1 MVKEL
6 IHFNEKIYSKC
17 KKELSTKIAKDIVKK
32 YIKECKAKGYN
43 ENFLTCYY
51 SPTFAALK
59 QLLINLK
66 NKKVLEVGYRMPM
79 FVDYLTNKGVKAEG
93 IDIEPYFT
101 NEYSKKISI
110 EKPTQKFLKNKY
122 DAIIARITL
131 SRLYDELYQLKTGKL
146 RFKNKKKILKNLY
159 RLLKSKG
166 YLILQDDRGTIFTES
181 QFAKIGFK
189 KVIKE
194 MPILF
199 KDKKGNNLSWNV
211 LVAYQKL

>member
-17 KKELSTKIAKDIVKK
+17 KKELSTKLARSIVKK
-32 YIKECKAKGYN
+32 YIKECKAKGYD
-43 ENFLTCYY
+43 EHFLTYYY

-79 FVDYLTNKGVKAEG
+79 FMDYLISKGVKAEG
-93 IDIEPYFT
+93 IDVEPYFT
-101 NEYSKKISI
+101 NEYSKKMSI
-110 EKPTQKFLKNKY
+110 ENPAQKFLKNKY

-131 SRLYDELYQLKTGKL
+131 SRLYDERYQLKTGKL
-146 RFKNKKKILKNLY
+146 RFKNKKKILKNLHK
-159 RLLKSKG
+159 LLKPKG

-189 KVIKE
+189 KIMKE
-194 MPILF
+194 IPITF
-199 KDKKGNNLSWNV
+199 KDKKGRDLSWNV
-211 LVAYQKL
+211 LVVYQKS